1 MQMSLEPLNSSLYIL
16 LILQIT
22 NQIVY
27 SSGKY
32 HLNLLIPSES
42 LSHNNRSLVRK
53 LCRHTLLGIKLR
65 IVKISIRDFRNK
77 FLCTT
82 ARSKQYEDGIATT
95 EQIYK
100 QLMPH
105 QTSCLRKFLTYPTS
119 PSKLPTLKPKS
130 SGRVLTSADSIRD
143 LEEKKRKKE
152 EKAIKK
158 EENAKKREERSR
170 KKKAEQIE
178 REERVRK
185 KKAEQSKR
193 KQSSKSPALGK
204 VCLYHLGSQHN
215 MYCQSI
221 QLLLLTTRA

>member
-1 MQMSLEPLNSSLYIL
+1 
-16 LILQIT
+16 
-22 NQIVY
+22 
-27 SSGKY
+27 
-32 HLNLLIPSES
+32 
-42 LSHNNRSLVRK
+42 
-53 LCRHTLLGIKLR
+53 
-65 IVKISIRDFRNK
+65 
-77 FLCTT
+77 
-82 ARSKQYEDGIATT
+82 
-95 EQIYK
+95 
-100 QLMPH
+100 MPH
-105 QTSCLRKFLTYPTS
+105 QTSCLQKFLTYPTA

-170 KKKAEQIE
+170 KKNAEQIE
-178 REERVRK
+178 REERARK

-221 QLLLLTTRA
+221 QLLLLTTRAKNVVHLLCTILIKRPSDPSSSRIRRLGHEASYTFYKENNSKAFSASFTGREMNPGIEVM

>member
-1 MQMSLEPLNSSLYIL
+1 M
-16 LILQIT
+16 
-22 NQIVY
+22 
-27 SSGKY
+27 
-32 HLNLLIPSES
+32 
-42 LSHNNRSLVRK
+42 
-53 LCRHTLLGIKLR
+53 
-65 IVKISIRDFRNK
+65 
-77 FLCTT
+77 
-82 ARSKQYEDGIATT
+82 
-95 EQIYK
+95 
-100 QLMPH
+100 
-105 QTSCLRKFLTYPTS
+105 
-119 PSKLPTLKPKS
+119 PTLKPKS

-178 REERVRK
+178 REERAQK

-193 KQSSKSPALGK
+193 KQSSKSPALGE

-221 QLLLLTTRA
+221 HLLLLTTRAENVSQPIF